1 MRNLLDLLA
10 RTQRWLFFLACWG
23 VALFWMNTTYS
34 HHRTAMAQ
42 WSMWFTGSW
51 MNALGNA
58 TDWAQLS
65 ETNRLVMEE
74 NVRLR
79 EDIESLRGGEQ
90 ACWQTNRAR
99 VLRSPGWG
107 QSPWMVLDRG
117 GRDGLAPGAGIVSL
131 GHAAGKVVDTT
142 AHESLVLTLAHP
154 KAQWSVRMGNQGAA
168 GRLVSRKG
176 SVELA
181 EVLDMPRAQ
190 LVLPGDTVTTTGYDG
205 VFPPDIPVGVVADVE
220 GNEADEFQTVVIA
233 LGAQYLSARHVTW
246 LQSARTARIDS
257 LSNPSSPSA
266 P

>member
-1 MRNLLDLLA
+1 
-10 RTQRWLFFLACWG
+10 
-23 VALFWMNTTYS
+23 MNTTYS

-51 MNALGNA
+51 MNALGEA

-65 ETNRLVMEE
+65 ETNLLVMEE

-79 EDIESLRGGEQ
+79 AALESLRGSEQ
-90 ACWQTNRAR
+90 ACWETNKAG

-107 QSPWMVLDRG
+107 QSPWMVLDQG
-117 GRDGLAPGAGIVSL
+117 GRDGLAPGAGILSV

-154 KAQWSVRMGNQGAA
+154 KAQWSVRMGTRGAA
-168 GRLVSRKG
+168 GRLVARNG
-176 SVELA
+176 SVQMA
-181 EVLDMPRAQ
+181 EVRDIPRAQ
-190 LVLPGDTVTTTGYDG
+190 LVLPGDTVTTTGFDG
-205 VFPPDIPVGVVADVE
+205 VFPPDIPVGLVDDVE

-233 LGAQYLSARHVTW
+233 IGAQYLSSRHVTW
-246 LQSARTARIDS
+246 LQSARNARIDS
-257 LSNPSSPSA
+257 LTTPPSPSA

>member
-1 MRNLLDLLA
+1 
-10 RTQRWLFFLACWG
+10 
-23 VALFWMNTTYS
+23 MNTTYS

-51 MNALGNA
+51 MNALGEA

-65 ETNRLVMEE
+65 ETNLLVMEE

-79 EDIESLRGGEQ
+79 AALESLRGSEQ
-90 ACWQTNRAR
+90 ACWETNKAG

-107 QSPWMVLDRG
+107 QSPWMVLDQG
-117 GRDGLAPGAGIVSL
+117 GRDGLAPGAGILSI

-154 KAQWSVRMGNQGAA
+154 KAQWSVRMGTRGAA
-168 GRLVSRKG
+168 GRLVARNG
-176 SVELA
+176 SVQMA
-181 EVLDMPRAQ
+181 EVRDIPRAQ
-190 LVLPGDTVTTTGYDG
+190 LVLPGDTVTTTGFDG
-205 VFPPDIPVGVVADVE
+205 VFPPDIPVGLVDDVE

-233 LGAQYLSARHVTW
+233 LGAQYLFSRHVTW
-246 LQSARTARIDS
+246 LQSARNARIDS
-257 LSNPSSPSA
+257 LTTPPSPSA